1 MQALSLEFRKEKG
14 EKRLDLC
21 LSNFYLTSKHFAN
34 LVVSLK
40 HSTTMTKKSPIANV
54 LVFLICLAIPL
65 SIGFLGSMFTMES
78 VKTWYTTINK
88 PSFNPPNWVFAPVWT
103 TLYVLMGIA
112 SFRVW
117 QKRKTMQWFHWA
129 VIVYIV
135 QLVFNL
141 MWSFIF
147 FELHQIGF
155 ALIEIVLLLLLI
167 LINAFI
173 FYRFDKLAGWLFLP
187 YFLWVSF
194 ATYLTYAIF
203 ILN

>member
-1 MQALSLEFRKEKG
+1 
-14 EKRLDLC
+14 
-21 LSNFYLTSKHFAN
+21 
-34 LVVSLK
+34 
-40 HSTTMTKKSPIANV
+40 MTKKSSSANIIT
-54 LVFLICLAIPL
+54 FLICLAIPL
-65 SIGFLGSMFTMES
+65 LIGFIGSQFTMES
-78 VKTWYTTINK
+78 VKTWYLTINR

-117 QKRKTMQWFHWA
+117 QRRKTAEWFHWA
-129 VIVYIV
+129 VIIYFV
-135 QLVFNL
+135 QLIFNL

-155 ALIEIVLLLLLI
+155 ALVEIILLLLLI
-167 LINAFI
+167 VINAFI
-173 FYRFDKLAGWLFLP
+173 FYRFDKLAAWLFLP

-194 ATYLTYAIF
+194 ATYLTYSIF

>member
-1 MQALSLEFRKEKG
+1 
-14 EKRLDLC
+14 
-21 LSNFYLTSKHFAN
+21 
-34 LVVSLK
+34 
-40 HSTTMTKKSPIANV
+40 MTKKSSSATIIT
-54 LVFLICLAIPL
+54 FLICLAIPL
-65 SIGFLGSMFTMES
+65 LIGFIGSQFTMES
-78 VKTWYTTINK
+78 VKTWYLTINR

-117 QKRKTMQWFHWA
+117 QRRKNAEWFHWA
-129 VIVYIV
+129 VIIYVV
-135 QLVFNL
+135 QLIFNL

-155 ALIEIVLLLLLI
+155 ALIEIILLLLLI
-167 LINAFI
+167 IINAFI
-173 FYRFDKLAGWLFLP
+173 FYRFDKLAAWLFLP

-194 ATYLTYAIF
+194 ATYLTYSIF

>member
-1 MQALSLEFRKEKG
+1 
-14 EKRLDLC
+14 
-21 LSNFYLTSKHFAN
+21 
-34 LVVSLK
+34 
-40 HSTTMTKKSPIANV
+40 MTKKSTIPNILA
-54 LVFLICLAIPL
+54 FLICMAIPL

-78 VKTWYTTINK
+78 VRTWYAAINK
-88 PSFNPPNWVFAPVWT
+88 PALNPPNWIFAPVWT

-117 QKRKTMQWFHWA
+117 QKRKTVEGFYWA
-129 VIVYIV
+129 VIIYII
-135 QLVFNL
+135 QLAFNL

-147 FELHQIGF
+147 FELHQVGF

-167 LINAFI
+167 IINAFI
-173 FYRFDKLAGWLFLP
+173 FYRFDKLSGWLFLP

-194 ATYLTYAIF
+194 ATYLTYSIF

>member
-1 MQALSLEFRKEKG
+1 
-14 EKRLDLC
+14 
-21 LSNFYLTSKHFAN
+21 
-34 LVVSLK
+34 
-40 HSTTMTKKSPIANV
+40 MTKKSSSATIIT
-54 LVFLICLAIPL
+54 LLICLAIPL
-65 SIGFLGSMFTMES
+65 LIGFIGSQFTIES
-78 VKTWYTTINK
+78 VKTWYTTINR

-117 QKRKTMQWFHWA
+117 QKRKTAEWFHWA
-129 VIVYIV
+129 VIIYFV
-135 QLVFNL
+135 QLIFNL

-155 ALIEIVLLLLLI
+155 ALVEIILLLLLI
-167 LINAFI
+167 IINAFI
-173 FYRFDKLAGWLFLP
+173 FYRFDKLAAWLFLP

-194 ATYLTYAIF
+194 ATYLTYSIF

>member
-1 MQALSLEFRKEKG
+1 
-14 EKRLDLC
+14 
-21 LSNFYLTSKHFAN
+21 
-34 LVVSLK
+34 
-40 HSTTMTKKSPIANV
+40 MTKKSSSATIIT
-54 LVFLICLAIPL
+54 FLICLAIPL
-65 SIGFLGSMFTMES
+65 LIGFIGSQFTMES
-78 VKTWYTTINK
+78 VKTWYLTINR

-117 QKRKTMQWFHWA
+117 QRRKTAEWFHWA
-129 VIVYIV
+129 VIIYFV
-135 QLVFNL
+135 QLIFNL

-155 ALIEIVLLLLLI
+155 ALVEIILLLLLI
-167 LINAFI
+167 VINAFI
-173 FYRFDKLAGWLFLP
+173 FYRFDKLAAWLFLP

-194 ATYLTYAIF
+194 ATYLTYSIF

>member
-1 MQALSLEFRKEKG
+1 
-14 EKRLDLC
+14 
-21 LSNFYLTSKHFAN
+21 
-34 LVVSLK
+34 
-40 HSTTMTKKSPIANV
+40 MTKKSSSATIIT
-54 LVFLICLAIPL
+54 FLICLAIPL
-65 SIGFLGSMFTMES
+65 LIGFIGSQFTMES
-78 VKTWYTTINK
+78 VKTWYLTINR

-117 QKRKTMQWFHWA
+117 QRRKTAEWFHWA
-129 VIVYIV
+129 VIIYLV
-135 QLVFNL
+135 QLIFNL

-155 ALIEIVLLLLLI
+155 ALVEIILLLLLI
-167 LINAFI
+167 VINAFI
-173 FYRFDKLAGWLFLP
+173 FYRFDKFAAWLFLP

-194 ATYLTYAIF
+194 ATYLTYSIF

>member
-1 MQALSLEFRKEKG
+1 MA
-14 EKRLDLC
+14 
-21 LSNFYLTSKHFAN
+21 
-34 LVVSLK
+34 
-40 HSTTMTKKSPIANV
+40 KKSSISNPLA
-54 LVFLICLAIPL
+54 LLICIAIPL
-65 SIGFLGSMFTMES
+65 LIGFLGSMFTMES

-88 PSFNPPNWVFAPVWT
+88 PSFNPPNWIFAPVWT

-117 QKRKTMQWFHWA
+117 KNRKTAEWFHWA
-129 VIVYIV
+129 IVIYIV
-135 QLVFNL
+135 QLIFNL

-147 FELHQIGF
+147 FELHQVGF

-167 LINAFI
+167 IINAFI

-194 ATYLTYAIF
+194 ATYLTYSIF